1 MRDRQSRPM
10 KNSFCD
16 PMIESSMAFGF
27 PPCRDLRHIYDV
39 TNVGFACRLREERG
53 RFDKSRGD
61 GINKIG
67 SRHPVESAP
76 NRLKVEQIADYDF
89 GAKISKVSASFIA
102 PVYKGSDLISLL
114 QQKSSD

>member
-1 MRDRQSRPM
+1 
-10 KNSFCD
+10 
-16 PMIESSMAFGF
+16 MIESSMAFGF

-67 SRHPVESAP
+67 SGHPIESAP

-89 GAKISKVSASFIA
+89 SVKVSEFSASLIIL
-102 PVYKGSDLISLL
+102 VNKGSDLVSLL
-114 QQKSSD
+114 